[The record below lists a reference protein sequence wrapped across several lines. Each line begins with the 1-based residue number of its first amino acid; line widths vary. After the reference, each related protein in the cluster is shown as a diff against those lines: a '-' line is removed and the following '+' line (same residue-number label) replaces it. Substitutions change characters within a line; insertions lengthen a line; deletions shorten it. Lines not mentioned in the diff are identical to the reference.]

1 MKVDHKYWRNIL
13 VGVFW
18 LILTLAL
25 HIDSQAKKN
34 AKPPQPVPVQLD
46 SWSLRTGDAIDPAKR
61 CEPPALID
69 GHWFPMVCPDNE
81 HVYQ

>member
-1 MKVDHKYWRNIL
+1 MKVDHKYWRNMI
-13 VGVFW
+13 VGTAW
-18 LILTLAL
+18 LLLTLFL
-25 HIDSQAKKN
+25 YIQAHHHKHV
-34 AKPPQPVPVQLD
+34 APPQPVAIQLD
-46 SWSLRTGDAIDPAKR
+46 TWSLRTGDALDPAKR